1 MMHLKIELQED
12 KSLVVPPR
20 PPPISDIF
28 TADGEEDAEDED
40 ITSSEESSDTD
51 DEFEVVFD

>member
-1 MMHLKIELQED
+1 M
-12 KSLVVPPR
+12 VVPPR